1 MRLIILLLII
11 FSELVSCK
19 KEKLDINHFWQCSM
33 SQNLDSEAI
42 SNKLVGSWTW
52 TKQSCFWTNITKSA
66 DRNIKVSFNSN
77 ATFSVY
83 ENSNTLT
90 QGTWKLKQVDGN
102 FVGLDLSSASEYLYG
117 RILFCNN
124 QVLFNDSYRDGCDH
138 LFIKIN

>member
-11 FSELVSCK
+11 FSELVSCM

-33 SQNLDSEAI
+33 SQNLDLEAI

-77 ATFSVY
+77 ETFSVY